1 MPIKLLIAGALTLS
15 FATPIAAQSGSQEL
29 EPGAQLPPET
39 LEDRR
44 KVFAWLLGTWRGD
57 HMFGSSSNRSG
68 ALVTFFLESDG
79 TVSARLDKMSP
90 WMEMSE
96 ERFADFV
103 GKRFIRGINS
113 SGPPRHVWSN
123 SASGGIVFN
132 RNTGEWTNL
141 GIISVDRETGKLS
154 HLGAMSDFSHW
165 VKVSGGS
172 SSNWRA
178 PTPKA
183 PDTPSPRK
191 TAANQPG
198 RHPAG
203 HGTQTDLS
211 TPSSTKKCDYAA
223 YQEHVGKSARLIIYQ
238 FEIDTDEVATYDP
251 DMPSQRLFPSP
262 ISGAADIPV
271 SYMDFADYRALT
283 RMEEITE
290 DVLIHSGPDKQ
301 LTDDANEIRR
311 LYSEARQ
318 SYDLSAQLA
327 DQRRTQCPKFSD
339 PDAYPKVAEAD
350 AIMDSL
356 RRRRDELL
364 KPRLA
369 EGERLNEKLTREFF
383 SDLAEA
389 SSLDEKQKKLL
400 ADLQSRAMRELKN
413 RLTGEAIKPR
423 KIENLVP
430 QLEALRDRYSKRES
444 EGKKVSQE
452 TRDKDLKEALK
463 RSGIDY
469 DPSLVRSAK
478 RDGQISMGKAAFDY
492 LFSTLGPQV
501 TGFGRHLTAAQSYF
515 AAAKVTAESL
525 NALKNLYSL
534 FGTRDELMPV
544 ALAVQENRA
553 YLTGLVRRYVVLE
566 QEYAI
571 MRKNFED
578 AITSGSELSE
588 TD

>member
-1 MPIKLLIAGALTLS
+1 MAQPVTL
-15 FATPIAAQSGSQEL
+15 GS
-29 EPGAQLPPET
+29 
-39 LEDRR
+39 EDTCENF
-44 KVFAWLLGTWRGD
+44 KWILGTWESYSPWGDQTKPTGGTLVFTIGANGTLEGRIGRPNDYMKEVGYTAGMLVYRG
-57 HMFGSSSNRSG
+57 HNEVRYYGP
-68 ALVTFFLESDG
+68 DG
-79 TVSARLDKMSP
+79 TAVYEA
-90 WMEMSE
+90 
-96 ERFADFV
+96 
-103 GKRFIRGINS
+103 
-113 SGPPRHVWSN
+113 
-123 SASGGIVFN
+123 FN
-132 RNTGEWTNL
+132 GEFL
-141 GIISVDRETGKLS
+141 QVDRDAREWRRDSIGVRPSGFLYQSPPAFS
-154 HLGAMSDFSHW
+154 HLAGPFRKASNARTTGTC
-165 VKVSGGS
+165 VRTAKPS
-172 SSNWRA
+172 S

-183 PDTPSPRK
+183 PDTPSLK
-191 TAANQPG
+191 NTEASQPG

-203 HGTQTDLS
+203 HSAQADLS
-211 TPSSTKKCDYAA
+211 TPSSSKRCNYVA
-223 YQEHVGKSARLIIYQ
+223 YQAQVGKPARLIIYQ
-238 FEIDTDEVATYDP
+238 FEKDTDEVATYDP
-251 DMPSQRLFPSP
+251 DMPFQRLFPSP

-283 RMEEITE
+283 RMEEITN
-290 DVLIHSGPDKQ
+290 DVLVHSGPDKQ
-301 LTDDANEIRR
+301 LTDGANEIRR
-311 LYSEARQ
+311 LLSEAQQ
-318 SYDLSAQLA
+318 SYDLSARLA

-339 PDAYPKVAEAD
+339 PDAYPKVADAD
-350 AIMDSL
+350 AVMDSL
-356 RRRRDELL
+356 RKRRDELL

-389 SSLDEKQKKLL
+389 SSLDEKQKELL
-400 ADLQSRAMRELKN
+400 ADLQSKVMRELKS
-413 RLTGEAIKPR
+413 RLTGEAIEPR

-501 TGFGRHLTAAQSYF
+501 TGFGRHLTTAQSYF

-534 FGTRDELMPV
+534 FGTRDQLMPV
-544 ALAVQENRA
+544 ALTVQENRA
-553 YLTGLVRRYVVLE
+553 YLTGLVRRYDALE

-578 AITSGSELSE
+578 AITSGGELSE